1 VFQEPKKLVSKLS
14 LFIILL
20 LFQIVSFT
28 TTVNGTRILLGH
40 LDLLGIGSFKF
51 PAYLF
56 FGLGIQLFILWLFL
70 LGEHALRSRFT
81 LWLLVFVY
89 TLLSIYTSFFS
100 LYEGISREKL
110 SETTSAI
117 KQSEEIVRLIQANKK
132 YQDQNNRYSELEEE
146 IKNAEEDRTDIC
158 RIEFGGFYGCE
169 DDPRKIEIDNKIS
182 TLKQERGKLAGKVKT
197 FNDFLKNKGENF
209 GKWTAEKIYLENGK
223 VISLFSEE
231 IPQNTREELEKQAG
245 TQNFF
250 LLPFVKLLEGDKN
263 AIFAVFIASILDCT
277 SVLIGLNPETIKRD
291 RFRTVIN
298 ALILVKNKT
307 TLGIRNFLPHLIEV
321 TGHTIS
327 TIVRSIAG
335 LPNGIIYGVLA
346 GLQRT
351 FQIFIRTNNTFTIRG
366 RRQDF
371 LENLWDSIDHFR
383 IGSINSQDH
392 QGHVINCKKLMLSS
406 QYNQSFKRGYEK
418 ILNRMERLE
427 WVQRIRHSNDT
438 KFEILEYEKFEQ
450 WYLKEHN
457 KRFDQERHD
466 MSGVNTFKTVIYLP
480 PISRK
485 KTNKN

>member
-1 VFQEPKKLVSKLS
+1 MLQKFKKRVSKFS
-14 LFIILL
+14 LFIILS
-20 LFQIVSFT
+20 LFQIVSFST
-28 TTVNGTRILLGH
+28 TLNGTRILLGK
-40 LDLLGIGSFKF
+40 LDKLPIGSVEL
-51 PAYLF
+51 PADLF
-56 FGLGIQLFILWLFL
+56 YGLGIQLFILWLFL
-70 LGEHALRSRFT
+70 FGEHALRSRFT
-81 LWLLVFVY
+81 LWLLVLVY

-100 LYEGISREKL
+100 LYEGIIGKEL
-110 SETTSAI
+110 SPKTAAI
-117 KQSEEIVRLIQANKK
+117 EQSDEIVSLIQANKK
-132 YQDQNNRYSELEEE
+132 FKAQNALYSKLEED
-146 IKNAEEDRTDIC
+146 IKNAEQASEKYCKTC
-158 RIEFGGFYGCE
+158 R
-169 DDPRKIEIDNKIS
+169 DDRKIKLDENTKK
-182 TLKQERGKLAGKVKT
+182 LKEEKAGLARIGEFRDYT
-197 FNDFLKNKGENF
+197 NNKNKDF
-209 GKWTAEKIYLENGK
+209 KQWTVEKINGANGDI
-223 VISLFSEE
+223 ISRFSEE
-231 IPQNTREELEKQAG
+231 IPQDTQKRLEKQAG

-406 QYNQSFKRGYEK
+406 QDNQSFKRGYEK